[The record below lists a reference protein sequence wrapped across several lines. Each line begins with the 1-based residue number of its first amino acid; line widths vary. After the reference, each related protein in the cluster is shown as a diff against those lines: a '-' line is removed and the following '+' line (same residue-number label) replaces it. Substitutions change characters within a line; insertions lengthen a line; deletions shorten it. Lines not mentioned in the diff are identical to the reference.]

1 MRSFL
6 GRAGVS
12 VALSLVIVSG
22 LDAQQSRLSVTPP
35 VASPVQS
42 GDAVAGIS
50 KGYTDIGFVIGL
62 GGIAD
67 ASLSLGGRFEHMIND
82 LPDMGDGILGINVG
96 VDWYQYSRAGYS
108 WSFMPIGVTANY
120 HFNLQDTKRF
130 DPFIGFGLGD
140 LIASTPSGCV
150 GPGCGYDSGIYFI
163 GKVGM
168 RYFVNNGMAFY
179 ADAGSGYGA
188 IHVGLTWKMGG

>member
-12 VALSLVIVSG
+12 VALSLAIVSG

-35 VASPVQS
+35 AASPAQS
-42 GDAVAGIS
+42 GGTVTGIA
-50 KGYTDIGFVIGL
+50 KGYTDLGFVVGL
-62 GGIAD
+62 GGIAG
-67 ASLSLGGRFEHMIND
+67 ASVALGGRFEHMIND

-96 VDWYQYSRAGYS
+96 VDWYHYSNFYGGWTY
-108 WSFMPIGVTANY
+108 MPIGVTANY
-120 HFNLQDTKRF
+120 HFNMQENKKF

-140 LIASTPSGCV
+140 LIASAPSLCAGCN
-150 GPGCGYDSGIYFI
+150 YDSGLYFI

-168 RYFVNNGMAFY
+168 RYFVNNGMAIY

-188 IHVGLTWKMGG
+188 IHVGLTWKLGG